1 MANAARR
8 PAIHDDPPGPG
19 SADLSEPLAS
29 VEDVKILHTSD
40 WHIGRT
46 FHQHSTAEALASV
59 LDALV
64 EAVRE
69 HAVDVVVVAGDVFD
83 SSTPSAAAVEELDR
97 VLVALR
103 DTGARVIVTS
113 GNHDSPARLGAKAAF
128 LHEAGVHIVTR
139 PQDHAT
145 PITVEDQHGP
155 VHFYGIAYLEPA
167 LIRHVWPDQRLAHQA
182 DAIGFAL
189 DNIRADLA
197 RRGGRSV
204 VLAHTFVSGAEGES
218 CESERGIT
226 AGGLDRVPVPVFD
239 GVTYAA
245 LGHIHG
251 RNTLAPHVRYS
262 GAPLHL
268 SFSEQDKPRGAWLV
282 TLDADGL
289 GPVEWLD
296 LPVPRALT
304 TLTGTLDEL
313 LSDPGLTDRES
324 HWVRAI
330 LTDVARPDDPMRRLQ
345 RRFPHCAL
353 LEFRPSHVDASA
365 APTDPQRLA
374 TLTDQQVMAEFLAFV
389 RGGEGPTEAE
399 AQLLDDLVGHV
410 AGTEAAR

>member
-1 MANAARR
+1 MADAAATR
-8 PAIHDDPPGPG
+8 PVRCTE
-19 SADLSEPLAS
+19 LSEPLAS

-64 EAVRE
+64 EAVRD

-97 VLVALR
+97 VLIALR
-103 DTGARVIVTS
+103 RTGAAVVVTS

-128 LHEAGVHIVTR
+128 ARESGVHVVTR
-139 PQDHAT
+139 PEDHAT
-145 PITVEDQHGP
+145 PVTLEDEHGP

-197 RRGGRSV
+197 ERGGRSV

-226 AGGLDRVPVPVFD
+226 AGGLDRVPVPTFD

-251 RNTLAPHVRYS
+251 RHTLAPHVRYS

-289 GPVEWLD
+289 GAVDWLD
-296 LPVPRALT
+296 LPVPRPLA

-313 LSDPGLTDRES
+313 LTDAAHAAHES
-324 HWVRAI
+324 SWVRAI
-330 LTDVARPDDPMRRLQ
+330 LTDDARPDDPMRRLQ

-353 LEFRPSHVDASA
+353 LEFRPSRVDDSV
-365 APTDPQRLA
+365 APTDPRRLA
-374 TLTDQQVMAEFLAFV
+374 TLTDQQVMAEFLSFV

-399 AQLLDDLVGHV
+399 AAILDDLVGHV

>member
-1 MANAARR
+1 M
-8 PAIHDDPPGPG
+8 
-19 SADLSEPLAS
+19 
-29 VEDVKILHTSD
+29 KILHTSD

-64 EAVRE
+64 DLVRE

-83 SSTPSAAAVEELDR
+83 SSTPSAAAVQELDR
-97 VLVALR
+97 VLIALQR
-103 DTGARVIVTS
+103 TGARVIVTS

-128 LHEAGVHIVTR
+128 ARESGVHVITA
-139 PQDHAT
+139 PEDHAT
-145 PITVEDQHGP
+145 PVTIDDQHGP

-167 LIRHVWPDQRLAHQA
+167 LIRHRWPEQRLAHQA

-197 RRGGRSV
+197 ERGGRSV

-282 TLDADGL
+282 TLEADGL
-289 GPVEWLD
+289 GSVDWLD
-296 LPVPRALT
+296 LPVPRALAT
-304 TLTGTLDEL
+304 ITGTLDEL
-313 LSDPGLTDRES
+313 LTDTALDVHEA

-330 LTDVARPDDPMRRLQ
+330 LTDVSRPDDPMRRLQ
-345 RRFPHCAL
+345 RRFPHCAVL
-353 LEFRPSHVDASA
+353 DFRPSHVDDAQ

-389 RGGEGPTEAE
+389 RNGEGPT
-399 AQLLDDLVGHV
+399 
-410 AGTEAAR
+410 

>member
-1 MANAARR
+1 MGV
-8 PAIHDDPPGPG
+8 I
-19 SADLSEPLAS
+19 S
-29 VEDVKILHTSD
+29 VENVKILHTSD

-46 FHQHSTAEALASV
+46 FHQHSTADALASV

-64 EAVRE
+64 GLVRDHE
-69 HAVDVVVVAGDVFD
+69 VDVVVVAGDVFD

-97 VLVALR
+97 VLLALR
-103 DTGARVIVTS
+103 ATGATVIVTS

-128 LHEAGVHIVTR
+128 ARESGVHIITR
-139 PQDHAT
+139 PEDHAT
-145 PITVEDQHGP
+145 PVTLRDAHGP

-167 LIRHVWPDQRLAHQA
+167 LIRHRWPDQQLTNQA
-182 DAIGFAL
+182 SAVGFAL

-197 RRGGRSV
+197 ERDGHRSV

-226 AGGLDRVPVPVFD
+226 VGGVDRVPVPAFD

-282 TLDADGL
+282 ELDADGL
-289 GPVEWLD
+289 AGVEWLD
-296 LPVPRALT
+296 LPVPRALAT
-304 TLTGTLDEL
+304 ITGTLDEL
-313 LSDPGLTDRES
+313 LGDES
-324 HWVRAI
+324 LARHEQHWVRAI
-330 LTDVARPDDPMRRLQ
+330 LTDVSRPNDPMRRLQ
-345 RRFPHCAL
+345 RRFEHCAL
-353 LEFRPSHVDASA
+353 LDFRPSRTDTDA
-365 APTDPQRLA
+365 APADPRRLA

-389 RGGEGPTEAE
+389 RNGEGPTEAE
-399 AQLLDDLVGHV
+399 ARILDDLVSEV
-410 AGTEAAR
+410 AGTEVSR

>member
-1 MANAARR
+1 MGV
-8 PAIHDDPPGPG
+8 I
-19 SADLSEPLAS
+19 S
-29 VEDVKILHTSD
+29 VESVKILHTSD

-46 FHQHSTAEALASV
+46 FHQHSTADALASV

-64 EAVRE
+64 DLVRDHE
-69 HAVDVVVVAGDVFD
+69 VDVVVVAGDVFD

-97 VLVALR
+97 VLLALR
-103 DTGARVIVTS
+103 ATGATVIVTS

-128 LHEAGVHIVTR
+128 ARESGVHIITR
-139 PQDHAT
+139 PEDHAT
-145 PITVEDQHGP
+145 PVTLHDAHGP

-167 LIRHVWPDQRLAHQA
+167 LIRHRWPEQQLTSQA
-182 DAIGFAL
+182 TAVGFAL

-197 RRGGRSV
+197 GRDGDRSV

-226 AGGLDRVPVPVFD
+226 VGGVDRVPVPAFD
-239 GVTYAA
+239 GITYAA

-282 TLDADGL
+282 DLDADGL
-289 GPVEWLD
+289 AGVEWLD
-296 LPVPRALT
+296 LPVPRPLAT
-304 TLTGTLDEL
+304 ITGTLEQLLGDAEL
-313 LSDPGLTDRES
+313 TRHEQ

-330 LTDVARPDDPMRRLQ
+330 LTDVSRPTDPMRRLQ
-345 RRFPHCAL
+345 RRFEHCAL
-353 LEFRPSHVDASA
+353 LDFRPSRVDTDA
-365 APTDPQRLA
+365 APADPRRLA

-389 RGGEGPTEAE
+389 RNGEGPTEAE
-399 AQLLDDLVGHV
+399 ARILDDLVSEV
-410 AGTEAAR
+410 AGTEVSR

>member
-1 MANAARR
+1 M
-8 PAIHDDPPGPG
+8 
-19 SADLSEPLAS
+19 SLTS

-46 FHQHSTAEALASV
+46 FHQHPTAEALASV

-64 EAVRE
+64 EQVRV

-97 VLVALR
+97 ILIALR
-103 DTGARVIVTS
+103 RTGATVIVTS
-113 GNHDSPARLGAKAAF
+113 GNHDSPARLGAKAA
-128 LHEAGVHIVTR
+128 LARESGVHVITR
-139 PQDHAT
+139 PEDHAT
-145 PITVEDQHGP
+145 PVTLDDEHGP

-167 LIRHVWPDQRLAHQA
+167 LIRHRWPDQRFAHQA
-182 DAIGFAL
+182 DAIGFAVQ
-189 DNIRADLA
+189 NIKDDLA
-197 RRGGRSV
+197 QRGGRSV

-226 AGGLDRVPVPVFD
+226 VGGVDRVPVPVFD
-239 GVTYAA
+239 GITYAA
-245 LGHIHG
+245 LGHVHG
-251 RNTLAPHVRYS
+251 RNTLATHVRYS

-289 GPVEWLD
+289 DAVEWID
-296 LPVPRALT
+296 LPVPRRLAT
-304 TLTGTLDEL
+304 ITGTLDEL
-313 LSDPGLTDRES
+313 LSDPALAAHEG

-330 LTDVARPDDPMRRLQ
+330 LTDVSRPDDPMRRLQ

-353 LEFRPSHVDASA
+353 LEFAPSHVDTSA
-365 APTDPQRLA
+365 APTDPVRLA
-374 TLTDQQVMAEFLAFV
+374 SLTDQQIMAEFLVHV
-389 RGGEGPTEAE
+389 RNGEGPDEAE
-399 AQLLDDLVGHV
+399 QVLLDDLVGQV
-410 AGTEAAR
+410 AGQEASR